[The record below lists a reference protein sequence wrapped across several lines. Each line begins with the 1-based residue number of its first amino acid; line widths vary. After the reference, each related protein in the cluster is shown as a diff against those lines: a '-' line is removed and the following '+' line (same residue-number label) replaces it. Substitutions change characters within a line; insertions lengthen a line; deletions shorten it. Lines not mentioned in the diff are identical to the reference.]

1 MKRTM
6 KLMTPEQVRS
16 ILNVKKVC
24 IGLALTCLGGIVAA
38 LILKI
43 VEVKEAEEGEEKL
56 DA

>member
-1 MKRTM
+1 
-6 KLMTPEQVRS
+6 MTPEQVRS

>member
-1 MKRTM
+1 M